1 LFAVLKVPIICKL
14 KQNRR
19 LGEYKQTGLD
29 RRLAQ
34 GLPQGKKMQYEI
46 HDLVGNLGVLL
57 ILASYLLVQ
66 LRRLDATGLAYVV
79 ANGLGAAFILYSLI
93 YDFNLSAFIIEIA
106 WILISL
112 VGLARIYMEKRAGAR
127 HP

>member
-1 LFAVLKVPIICKL
+1 
-14 KQNRR
+14 
-19 LGEYKQTGLD
+19 
-29 RRLAQ
+29 
-34 GLPQGKKMQYEI
+34 MQYEI
-46 HDLVGNLGVLL
+46 HDLIGNLGVLL

-112 VGLARIYMEKRAGAR
+112 VGLVRIYMEKYSGAR
-127 HP
+127 HEGE

>member
-1 LFAVLKVPIICKL
+1 
-14 KQNRR
+14 
-19 LGEYKQTGLD
+19 
-29 RRLAQ
+29 
-34 GLPQGKKMQYEI
+34 MQYEI

-57 ILASYLLVQ
+57 ILASYLFVQ
-66 LRRLDATGLAYVV
+66 LRKLDATGLAYVV

-112 VGLARIYMEKRAGAR
+112 VGLVRIYMEKHAGAR